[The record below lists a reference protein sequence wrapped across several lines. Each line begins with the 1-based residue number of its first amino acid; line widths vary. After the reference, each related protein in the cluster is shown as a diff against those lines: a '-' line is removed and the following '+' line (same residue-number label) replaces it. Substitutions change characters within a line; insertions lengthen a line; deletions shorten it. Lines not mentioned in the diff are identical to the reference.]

1 LLLFADKKLLSRSK
15 TDFPWQSGNISNYL
29 SAEIKVKKKFGTHF
43 FVDSFS
49 GTVLNIKFSTI
60 YLEKGEVKKALQDF
74 LRYLKVEKNYSGH
87 TLRNYHSD
95 LRQFVDFLS
104 VRSERQ
110 GSAERMDPQ
119 QVGHLDVR
127 AYLASLYRRNA
138 KSSVARKLSA
148 LRSFFA
154 YLLRQGEIKQ
164 NPADMVSAPKMGKA
178 IPDFLQVDE
187 TFQLM
192 HGPDGDTVLGSR
204 DRAILEV
211 LYSCGLRVSE
221 LTALNLDSVDL
232 ELGIIRVMGKGSRE
246 RVVPVGSKA
255 REALSDYMQRRGE
268 LLGMQM
274 VHEALFLNN
283 RGGRLSPRSVA
294 RLLKKHV
301 ERCNIG
307 RPLSPHGL
315 RHSFATHL
323 LDAGADLRAV
333 QEMLGHV
340 SLSTT
345 QRYTHLSV
353 DKLMAEY
360 DKAHPRSRLKRGKE
374 TEEE

>member
-1 LLLFADKKLLSRSK
+1 
-15 TDFPWQSGNISNYL
+15 
-29 SAEIKVKKKFGTHF
+29 
-43 FVDSFS
+43 
-49 GTVLNIKFSTI
+49 VLNIKFSTI
-60 YLEKGEVKKALQDF
+60 YLETAAVKKALQDF
-74 LRYLKVEKNYSGH
+74 LRYLRVEKNYSGH
-87 TLRNYHSD
+87 TLRNYESD
-95 LRQFVDFLS
+95 LCQFIGFLRDRSEGKGSS
-104 VRSERQ
+104 VRME
-110 GSAERMDPQ
+110 PK

-127 AYLASLYRRNA
+127 AYLASLYKRNA
-138 KSSVARKLSA
+138 KSSVARKLST
-148 LRSFFA
+148 LKSFFA
-154 YLLRQGEIKQ
+154 YLVRQGEVKQ
-164 NPADMVSAPKMGKA
+164 NPADMVSAPKMGKS

-192 HGPDGDTVLGSR
+192 HGPDSSNVLGSR

-221 LTALNLDSVDL
+221 LTALNLDSADL

-255 REALSDYMQRRGE
+255 REALSDYLRRRGE
-268 LLGMQM
+268 LLGTQM
-274 VHEALFLNN
+274 EQVALFLNN
-283 RGGRLSPRSVA
+283 RGGRLSSRSVA
-294 RLLKKHV
+294 RLLKKHMQM
-301 ERCNIG
+301 CNIG

-333 QEMLGHV
+333 QEMLGHA

-360 DKAHPRSRLKRGKE
+360 DKAHPRSRLQKKKE
-374 TEEE
+374 PETDED

>member
-1 LLLFADKKLLSRSK
+1 
-15 TDFPWQSGNISNYL
+15 
-29 SAEIKVKKKFGTHF
+29 
-43 FVDSFS
+43 
-49 GTVLNIKFSTI
+49 VLNIKFSTI
-60 YLEKGEVKKALQDF
+60 YPEKAVVKKALQDF
-74 LRYLKVEKNYSGH
+74 LQYLRVEKNYSGH
-87 TLRNYHSD
+87 TLRNYQSD
-95 LRQFVDFLS
+95 LRQFIGFLGE
-104 VRSERQ
+104 RSE
-110 GSAERMDPQ
+110 GKSSSGLMVPQ

-154 YLLRQGEIKQ
+154 YLVRQGEINQ

-178 IPDFLQVDE
+178 IPDFLLVDE

-192 HGPDGDTVLGSR
+192 HGPDTGNVLGSR

-232 ELGIIRVMGKGSRE
+232 ELEIIRVMGKGDRE

-255 REALSDYMQRRGE
+255 REALSGYLKRRGE

-274 VHEALFLNN
+274 EDEALFLNN
-283 RGGRLSPRSVA
+283 RGGRLSSRSIS
-294 RLLKKHV
+294 RLLKKHML
-301 ERCNIG
+301 RCNIG

-360 DKAHPRSRLKRGKE
+360 DKAHPRSRLPRREQEKQEG
-374 TEEE
+374 TEDE

>member
-1 LLLFADKKLLSRSK
+1 M
-15 TDFPWQSGNISNYL
+15 
-29 SAEIKVKKKFGTHF
+29 
-43 FVDSFS
+43 
-49 GTVLNIKFSTI
+49 LNIKFSTI
-60 YLEKGEVKKALQDF
+60 YLEKAAVKRALQDF
-74 LRYLKVEKNYSGH
+74 LRYLRIEKNYSGH
-87 TLRNYHSD
+87 TLRNYQSD
-95 LRQFVDFLS
+95 LRQFIDFLDN
-104 VRSERQ
+104 RSEQQ
-110 GSAERMDPQ
+110 GSAERMDPK

-127 AYLASLYRRNA
+127 SYLASLYRRNA

-154 YLLRQGEIKQ
+154 YLLRQGEVKQ
-164 NPADMVSAPKMGKA
+164 NPADLVSAPKMGKA

-192 HGPDGDTVLGSR
+192 HGPDRDSVLGSR

-221 LTALNLDSVDL
+221 LTALNLDGVEL

-255 REALSDYMQRRGE
+255 REALSHYLQRRGE

-274 VHEALFLNN
+274 EHQALFLNN

-294 RLLKKHV
+294 RLLKKHMQ
-301 ERCNIG
+301 RCNIA

-360 DKAHPRSRLKRGKE
+360 DKAHPRSRLQKGKE
-374 TEEE
+374 QNTRED

>member
-1 LLLFADKKLLSRSK
+1 M
-15 TDFPWQSGNISNYL
+15 
-29 SAEIKVKKKFGTHF
+29 
-43 FVDSFS
+43 
-49 GTVLNIKFSTI
+49 
-60 YLEKGEVKKALQDF
+60 KKACQDF
-74 LRYLKVEKNYSGH
+74 LRYLRIEKNYSGH
-87 TLRNYHSD
+87 TLRNYQSD
-95 LRQFVDFLS
+95 LCQFIDFLCD
-104 VRSERQ
+104 RRERQ
-110 GSAERMDPQ
+110 GSADLMDPKK
-119 QVGHLDVR
+119 VGHLDVR
-127 AYLASLYRRNA
+127 AYLGSLYRRNA

-164 NPADMVSAPKMGKA
+164 NPADMVSAPKMGRA

-187 TFQLM
+187 IFQLM
-192 HGPDGDTVLGSR
+192 HGPDSKNVLGSR

-221 LTALNLDSVDL
+221 LTALNLDGVDL

-255 REALSDYMQRRGE
+255 REALSDYLRRRGE
-268 LLGMQM
+268 LLGSQM
-274 VHEALFLNN
+274 DQVALFLNN
-283 RGGRLSPRSVA
+283 RGGRLSSRSVA
-294 RLLKKHV
+294 RLLKKHMQM
-301 ERCNIG
+301 CNIG

-333 QEMLGHV
+333 QEMLGHA

-360 DKAHPRSRLKRGKE
+360 DKAHPRSRLQRQEKAD
-374 TEEE
+374 EEDI

>member
-1 LLLFADKKLLSRSK
+1 LQKLS
-15 TDFPWQSGNISNYL
+15 D
-29 SAEIKVKKKFGTHF
+29 HF

-49 GTVLNIKFSTI
+49 GTVLEIKFSI
-60 YLEKGEVKKALQDF
+60 VYVEKAAVEKAFKNF
-74 LRYLKVEKNYSGH
+74 LRYLKVERNYSDH
-87 TLRNYHSD
+87 TVRNYESD
-95 LRQFVDFLS
+95 LRQFAGFM
-104 VRSERQ
+104 RQ
-110 GSAERMDPQ
+110 RGKQTGGEANTPLLPEQ
-119 QVGHLDVR
+119 IGHLDIR

-148 LRSFFA
+148 LRSFFG
-154 YLLRQGEIKQ
+154 YLVRQAEIKQ
-164 NPADMVSAPKMGKA
+164 NPADLVSAPKMGKS
-178 IPDFLQVDE
+178 IPDFLPVDE
-187 TFQLM
+187 AFQLM
-192 HGPDGDTVLGSR
+192 HGPDADTVLGSR

-221 LTALNLDSVDL
+221 LTGLNLDSLDL
-232 ELGIIRVMGKGSRE
+232 ELGIARVIGKGNKE
-246 RVVPVGSKA
+246 RVVPIGVKA
-255 REALSDYMQRRGE
+255 KRALSDYLKMRGE
-268 LLGMQM
+268 LLAARTD
-274 VHEALFLNN
+274 HRALFLNN
-283 RGGRLSPRSVA
+283 GGGRLSSRSVA
-294 RLLKKHV
+294 RLVKKHMQ
-301 ERCNIG
+301 RCNLG

-360 DKAHPRSRLKRGKE
+360 DKAHPRSRLRRQEK
-374 TEEE
+374 TDEEEV

>member
-1 LLLFADKKLLSRSK
+1 
-15 TDFPWQSGNISNYL
+15 
-29 SAEIKVKKKFGTHF
+29 
-43 FVDSFS
+43 
-49 GTVLNIKFSTI
+49 VLNIKFSVI
-60 YLEKGEVKKALQDF
+60 YLEKAAVEKALQDF
-74 LRYLKVEKNYSGH
+74 LLYLKVEKNYSPH
-87 TLRNYHSD
+87 TLRNYRSD
-95 LRQFVDFLS
+95 LRQFIGFMGERRAQTKADDSKSLVLDQVD
-104 VRSERQ
+104 
-110 GSAERMDPQ
+110 
-119 QVGHLDVR
+119 HLDIR

-148 LRSFFA
+148 LRSFFN

-178 IPDFLQVDE
+178 IPSFLPVDE
-187 TFQLM
+187 AFQLM
-192 HGPDGDTVLGSR
+192 HGPDTSTVLGTR

-221 LTALNLDSVDL
+221 LTTLDLGSIDL
-232 ELGIIRVMGKGSRE
+232 EFGTVRVIGKGNRE
-246 RVVPVGSKA
+246 RVVPIGRKA
-255 REALSDYMQRRGE
+255 REALSNYLPMRGE
-268 LLGMQM
+268 LLVGAID
-274 VHEALFLNN
+274 HRALFLNN
-283 RGGRLSPRSVA
+283 RGGRLSARSIA
-294 RLLKKHV
+294 RLLKKLLQK
-301 ERCNIG
+301 CNLG

-333 QEMLGHV
+333 QEMLGHA

-360 DKAHPRSRLKRGKE
+360 DKAHPRSRLQRQE
-374 TEEE
+374 TADEEEEF

>member
-1 LLLFADKKLLSRSK
+1 
-15 TDFPWQSGNISNYL
+15 
-29 SAEIKVKKKFGTHF
+29 
-43 FVDSFS
+43 
-49 GTVLNIKFSTI
+49 VLNIKFSTI
-60 YLEKGEVKKALQDF
+60 YLEKAAVKEALQDF
-74 LRYLKVEKNYSGH
+74 LRYLRVEKNYSGH
-87 TLRNYHSD
+87 TLRNYQSD
-95 LRQFVDFLS
+95 LHQFIGFLS
-104 VRSERQ
+104 DRSERKSSSEQ
-110 GSAERMDPQ
+110 VVPK
-119 QVGHLDVR
+119 QVGYLDVR

-154 YLLRQGEIKQ
+154 YLVRQGEIQ
-164 NPADMVSAPKMGKA
+164 LNPADMVSAPKMGKA

-192 HGPDGDTVLGSR
+192 HGPDGDNVLDSR

-232 ELGIIRVMGKGSRE
+232 ELEIIRVMGKGSKE
-246 RVVPVGSKA
+246 RLIPLGSKA
-255 REALSDYMQRRGE
+255 REALSCYMQRRGE
-268 LLGMQM
+268 LLSMQ
-274 VHEALFLNN
+274 VEQGALFLNN
-283 RGGRLSPRSVA
+283 RGGRLTSRSVA
-294 RLLKKHV
+294 RLLKKHMQ
-301 ERCNIG
+301 RCNIG

-360 DKAHPRSRLKRGKE
+360 DKAHPRSRLKRLKE

>member
-1 LLLFADKKLLSRSK
+1 VNR
-15 TDFPWQSGNISNYL
+15 
-29 SAEIKVKKKFGTHF
+29 
-43 FVDSFS
+43 
-49 GTVLNIKFSTI
+49 
-60 YLEKGEVKKALQDF
+60 ALQDF
-74 LRYLKVEKNYSGH
+74 LRYLRVEKNYSGH
-87 TLRNYHSD
+87 TLRNYQSD
-95 LRQFVDFLS
+95 LRQFIDFLGE
-104 VRSERQ
+104 RSERQ
-110 GSAERMDPQ
+110 GSTDRMDPK
-119 QVGHLDVR
+119 QVSHLDVR

-148 LRSFFA
+148 IRSFYT

-164 NPADMVSAPKMGKA
+164 NPADLVSSPKMGKA

-192 HGPDGDTVLGSR
+192 HGPDGDSVLGSR

-221 LTALNLDSVDL
+221 LTALNLESVEL
-232 ELGIIRVMGKGSRE
+232 ELGIIRVIGKGNRE
-246 RVVPVGSKA
+246 RIVPVGSKA
-255 REALSDYMQRRGE
+255 GEALSDYMQRRGE
-268 LLGMQM
+268 MLGMVM
-274 VHEALFLNN
+274 EHGALFLNN
-283 RGGRLSPRSVA
+283 RGGRLSSRSVA
-294 RLLKKHV
+294 RLLKKHLQ
-301 ERCNIG
+301 RCNIG

-345 QRYTHLSV
+345 QRYTHLSI
-353 DKLMAEY
+353 DKLMSEY
-360 DKAHPRSRLKRGKE
+360 DKAHPRSRLQKVKEPE
-374 TEEE
+374 TEED

>member
-1 LLLFADKKLLSRSK
+1 M
-15 TDFPWQSGNISNYL
+15 
-29 SAEIKVKKKFGTHF
+29 
-43 FVDSFS
+43 
-49 GTVLNIKFSTI
+49 LNIKFSTI
-60 YLEKGEVKKALQDF
+60 YLEKPAVNRALQDF
-74 LRYLKVEKNYSGH
+74 LRYLRVEKNYSGH
-87 TLRNYHSD
+87 TLRNYQSD
-95 LRQFVDFLS
+95 LCQFIDFLGK
-104 VRSERQ
+104 RSERQ
-110 GSAERMDPQ
+110 GSTDRMDAK
-119 QVGHLDVR
+119 QVSHLDVR

-164 NPADMVSAPKMGKA
+164 NPADLVSAPKMGKA

-192 HGPDGDTVLGSR
+192 RGPDGDSVLGSR

-221 LTALNLDSVDL
+221 LTALNLDGVEL
-232 ELGIIRVMGKGSRE
+232 ELGIIRVMGKGNRE
-246 RVVPVGSKA
+246 RIVPVGSKA
-255 REALSDYMQRRGE
+255 REALFDYMQKRGE

-274 VHEALFLNN
+274 EHGALFLNN

-294 RLLKKHV
+294 RLLKKHMQ
-301 ERCNIG
+301 RCNIG

-345 QRYTHLSV
+345 QRYTHLSI

-360 DKAHPRSRLKRGKE
+360 DKAHPRSRLKGLKE
-374 TEEE
+374 KEEE

>member
-1 LLLFADKKLLSRSK
+1 MVIRF
-15 TDFPWQSGNISNYL
+15 WG
-29 SAEIKVKKKFGTHF
+29 KVLDHF

-49 GTVLNIKFSTI
+49 GTVLIVKFSVN
-60 YLEKGEVKKALQDF
+60 YMEKAAVEKALRDF
-74 LRYLKVEKNYSGH
+74 LRYLKVERNYSDH
-87 TLRNYHSD
+87 TVRNYQGD
-95 LRQFVDFLS
+95 LRQFAEFMRQRSKEEGGEDRTQLIPGQVD
-104 VRSERQ
+104 
-110 GSAERMDPQ
+110 
-119 QVGHLDVR
+119 HLDIR

-154 YLLRQGEIKQ
+154 YLVRQAEIKQ
-164 NPADMVSAPKMGKA
+164 NPADMVSAPKMGKP
-178 IPDFLQVDE
+178 IPDFLPVDE
-187 TFQLM
+187 AFQLM
-192 HGPDGDTVLGSR
+192 HGPDTDNVLGSR

-221 LTALNLDSVDL
+221 LTGLNLDSLNL
-232 ELGIIRVMGKGSRE
+232 ELGIARVIGKGDKE
-246 RVVPVGSKA
+246 RIVPIGDKA
-255 REALSDYMQRRGE
+255 TIALSGYLERRGE
-268 LLGMQM
+268 LLAGRPD
-274 VHEALFLNN
+274 HRALFLNN
-283 RGGRLSPRSVA
+283 RGGRLSSRSVA
-294 RLLKKHV
+294 RLVKKYM
-301 ERCNIG
+301 RGCNLG

-360 DKAHPRSRLKRGKE
+360 DKAHPRSRVQRKDKGD
-374 TEEE
+374 EEEV

>member
-1 LLLFADKKLLSRSK
+1 M
-15 TDFPWQSGNISNYL
+15 
-29 SAEIKVKKKFGTHF
+29 
-43 FVDSFS
+43 
-49 GTVLNIKFSTI
+49 LNIKFSTI
-60 YLEKGEVKKALQDF
+60 YLEKPAVNRALQDF
-74 LRYLKVEKNYSGH
+74 LSYLRVEKNYSGH
-87 TLRNYHSD
+87 TLRNYQSD
-95 LRQFVDFLS
+95 LRQFIDFLGE
-104 VRSERQ
+104 RSKRQ
-110 GSAERMDPQ
+110 GSTDRMDPK
-119 QVGHLDVR
+119 QVSHLDVR

-148 LRSFFA
+148 IRSFFT

-164 NPADMVSAPKMGKA
+164 NPADLVSAPKMGKA

-187 TFQLM
+187 TFQLLR
-192 HGPDGDTVLGSR
+192 GPDGDSVLGSR

-221 LTALNLDSVDL
+221 LTALNLDGVEL
-232 ELGIIRVMGKGSRE
+232 ELGIIRVIGKGNRE
-246 RVVPVGSKA
+246 RIVPVGSKA
-255 REALSDYMQRRGE
+255 REALSDYIQRRGE

-274 VHEALFLNN
+274 EHGALFLNN

-294 RLLKKHV
+294 RLLKKHMQ
-301 ERCNIG
+301 RCNIG

-345 QRYTHLSV
+345 QRYTHLSI

-360 DKAHPRSRLKRGKE
+360 DKAHPRSRLQKVKEPE
-374 TEEE
+374 TEEN

>member
-1 LLLFADKKLLSRSK
+1 M
-15 TDFPWQSGNISNYL
+15 
-29 SAEIKVKKKFGTHF
+29 
-43 FVDSFS
+43 
-49 GTVLNIKFSTI
+49 LNIKFSTI
-60 YLEKGEVKKALQDF
+60 YLEKAAVKRALQDF
-74 LRYLKVEKNYSGH
+74 LRYLRIEKNYSGH
-87 TLRNYHSD
+87 TLRNYQSD
-95 LRQFVDFLS
+95 LRQFIDFLDN
-104 VRSERQ
+104 RSEQQ
-110 GSAERMDPQ
+110 GSAERMDPK

-127 AYLASLYRRNA
+127 SYLASLYRRNA

-154 YLLRQGEIKQ
+154 YLLRQGEVKQ
-164 NPADMVSAPKMGKA
+164 NPADLVSAPKMGKA

-192 HGPDGDTVLGSR
+192 HGPDRDSVLGSR

-221 LTALNLDSVDL
+221 LTALNLDGVEL

-255 REALSDYMQRRGE
+255 REALSHYLQRRGE

-274 VHEALFLNN
+274 EHQALFLNN

-294 RLLKKHV
+294 RLLKKHMQ
-301 ERCNIG
+301 RCNIA

-360 DKAHPRSRLKRGKE
+360 DKAHPRSRLQKAKE
-374 TEEE
+374 QNTRED

>member
-1 LLLFADKKLLSRSK
+1 MKR
-15 TDFPWQSGNISNYL
+15 
-29 SAEIKVKKKFGTHF
+29 
-43 FVDSFS
+43 
-49 GTVLNIKFSTI
+49 
-60 YLEKGEVKKALQDF
+60 ALQDF
-74 LRYLKVEKNYSGH
+74 LRYLRIEKNYSGH
-87 TLRNYHSD
+87 TLRNYQSD
-95 LRQFVDFLS
+95 LRQFIDFLDN
-104 VRSERQ
+104 RSEQQ
-110 GSAERMDPQ
+110 GSAERMDPK

-127 AYLASLYRRNA
+127 SYLASLYRRNA

-154 YLLRQGEIKQ
+154 YLLRQGEVKQ
-164 NPADMVSAPKMGKA
+164 NPADLVSAPKMGKA

-192 HGPDGDTVLGSR
+192 HGPDRDSVLGSR

-221 LTALNLDSVDL
+221 LTALNLDGVEL

-255 REALSDYMQRRGE
+255 REALSHYLQRRGE

-274 VHEALFLNN
+274 EHQALFLNN

-294 RLLKKHV
+294 RLLKKHMQ
-301 ERCNIG
+301 RCNIA

-360 DKAHPRSRLKRGKE
+360 DKAHPRSRLQKAKE
-374 TEEE
+374 QNTRED

>member
-1 LLLFADKKLLSRSK
+1 
-15 TDFPWQSGNISNYL
+15 
-29 SAEIKVKKKFGTHF
+29 
-43 FVDSFS
+43 
-49 GTVLNIKFSTI
+49 VLNIKFSTI
-60 YLEKGEVKKALQDF
+60 YLEKAAVKEALQDF
-74 LRYLKVEKNYSGH
+74 LRYLRVEKNYSGH
-87 TLRNYHSD
+87 TLRNYQSD
-95 LRQFVDFLS
+95 LHQFIGFLS
-104 VRSERQ
+104 DRSERKSSSEQ
-110 GSAERMDPQ
+110 VVPK
-119 QVGHLDVR
+119 QVGYLDVR

-154 YLLRQGEIKQ
+154 YLVRQGEIQ
-164 NPADMVSAPKMGKA
+164 LNPADMVSAPKMGKA

-192 HGPDGDTVLGSR
+192 HGPDGDNVLDSR

-232 ELGIIRVMGKGSRE
+232 ELEIIRVMGKGSKE
-246 RVVPVGSKA
+246 RLIPLGSKA
-255 REALSDYMQRRGE
+255 REALSCYMQRRGE
-268 LLGMQM
+268 LLSMQ
-274 VHEALFLNN
+274 VEQGALFLNN
-283 RGGRLSPRSVA
+283 RGGRLTSRSVA
-294 RLLKKHV
+294 RLLKKHMQ
-301 ERCNIG
+301 RCNIG

-360 DKAHPRSRLKRGKE
+360 DKAHPRSRLKRPKE

>member
-1 LLLFADKKLLSRSK
+1 
-15 TDFPWQSGNISNYL
+15 
-29 SAEIKVKKKFGTHF
+29 
-43 FVDSFS
+43 
-49 GTVLNIKFSTI
+49 
-60 YLEKGEVKKALQDF
+60 
-74 LRYLKVEKNYSGH
+74 
-87 TLRNYHSD
+87 
-95 LRQFVDFLS
+95 
-104 VRSERQ
+104 
-110 GSAERMDPQ
+110 
-119 QVGHLDVR
+119 
-127 AYLASLYRRNA
+127 
-138 KSSVARKLSA
+138 
-148 LRSFFA
+148 
-154 YLLRQGEIKQ
+154 
-164 NPADMVSAPKMGKA
+164 MGKA

-192 HGPDGDTVLGSR
+192 HGPDGDSVLGSR

-221 LTALNLDSVDL
+221 LTGLNMDNVDL

-255 REALSDYMQRRGE
+255 IEALSGYMQRRGE
-268 LLGMQM
+268 LLGMKVEHGAM
-274 VHEALFLNN
+274 FLNN
-283 RGGRLSPRSVA
+283 RGGRLSSRSVA
-294 RLLKKHV
+294 RLLKKHMQ
-301 ERCNIG
+301 RCNIG

-360 DKAHPRSRLKRGKE
+360 DKAHPRSRLKRVKE